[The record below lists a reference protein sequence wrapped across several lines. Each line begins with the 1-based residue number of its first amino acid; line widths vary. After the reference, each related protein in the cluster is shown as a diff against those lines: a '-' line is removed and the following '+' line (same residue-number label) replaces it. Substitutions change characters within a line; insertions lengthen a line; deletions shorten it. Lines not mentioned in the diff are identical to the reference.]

1 MSKLLASLALL
12 ALLAAGRG
20 AGAAEAE
27 ATGWITHLDHESD
40 QIVLDGGR
48 IFGVSEEIN
57 FSSLKDGVRVR
68 IRYDKTGVDK
78 IATEIMLAPEA
89 PHSAVAPRSGT
100 AAPFCAKD
108 HHNDLEGNFT
118 VRPDPF
124 C

>member
-12 ALLAAGRG
+12 ALLATGRG
-20 AGAAEAE
+20 AGAAE

-57 FSSLKDGVRVR
+57 FSSLKDGVRVWL
-68 IRYDKTGVDK
+68 RYDETGVDK
-78 IATEIMLAPEA
+78 FATEIMLAPDA

-100 AAPFCAKD
+100 AAPFCARDHRKD
-108 HHNDLEGNFT
+108 LAGNFT
-118 VRPDPF
+118 VRPDPS